1 MIEDWYSVCPYVPSF
16 AIRFEFFYVL
26 RFYVDFIQ
34 FSLSLSQNSSNMNN
48 NDVTGRIRWINRDL
62 TSTISKIKRSQY
74 EIKVK
79 GGEEE
84 KEEDVDSEHV
94 ETRVQ
99 ISTIDSYSQD
109 MYPRSILV
117 RGCVTADT
125 IICFSLQI
133 LTFDANCKKRRRRS
147 LCSAEA

>member
-1 MIEDWYSVCPYVPSF
+1 
-16 AIRFEFFYVL
+16 
-26 RFYVDFIQ
+26 
-34 FSLSLSQNSSNMNN
+34 MNN
-48 NDVTGRIRWINRDL
+48 NDVTGRIRWIDWD
-62 TSTISKIKRSQY
+62 SPGTISKIERSQY

-94 ETRVQ
+94 ETRIQ
-99 ISTIDSYSQD
+99 ISKVDSYSQD

-125 IICFSLQI
+125 IIRFSLQI

-147 LCSAEA
+147 LCSVEA